1 MRYFKHKNT
10 EKSVENALKEQ
21 YIALI
26 RDEKRTLH
34 KEKIWRRVSSI
45 ASLIIFFFCVFASV
59 YLLYIIPNP
68 SDEWLEI
75 LVIIG
80 KVICGPILFIISGFV
95 TAVITSPLWKK
106 SDSYNIPLMKAEIFS
121 KACEH
126 LRNYYG
132 LEEPYIVT
140 KCYDST
146 DKKFINHDVC
156 IFISNDELRITT
168 DLVRGF
174 LYGERDL
181 GCYAFKQGEIV
192 LSKKRDHNLLIAE
205 LKVGDIVFLL
215 GYRAKRF
222 IEHSFISRKS
232 VK

>member
-1 MRYFKHKNT
+1 MRYFKY
-10 EKSVENALKEQ
+10 ENARKCIDNTLKEQ
-21 YIALI
+21 YLTLI
-26 RDEKRTLH
+26 RDEKSAFD
-34 KEKIWRRVSSI
+34 KEKFWRRVSSI

-68 SDEWLEI
+68 SNEWLEVFVLI
-75 LVIIG
+75 C
-80 KVICGPILFIISGFV
+80 KVLAGVILFIISGFV
-95 TAVITSPLWKK
+95 TALITSPLWKK
-106 SDSYNIPLMKAEIFS
+106 ADSYNIPLMKKEICS

-146 DKKFINHDVC
+146 DKKFTNHDVC
-156 IFISNDELRITT
+156 LFISNDELRITT
-168 DLVRGF
+168 DLVQGF

-181 GCYAFKQGEIV
+181 GCYAFKQYEIT
-192 LSKKRDHNLLIAE
+192 LSKKQDHKLLIAE
-205 LKVGDIVFLL
+205 LKVGNNVFLL

-222 IEHSFISRKS
+222 IEQSFISGTKC
-232 VK
+232 